1 MATIAKDAKLITLIN
16 VFTVTPDRQEQLV
29 RMLDEATEEV
39 MQHQPGFISANIH
52 ASRDGHHVTDYAQWE
67 SEDAFQSMLKNPV
80 AQKHM
85 KACSEI
91 AEAAPVLY
99 DVKSVFDKSP
109 AAEPQSVARA
119 LQARLSCNS

>member
-1 MATIAKDAKLITLIN
+1 M
-16 VFTVTPDRQEQLV
+16 
-29 RMLDEATEEV
+29 
-39 MQHQPGFISANIH
+39 
-52 ASRDGHHVTDYAQWE
+52 E

-85 KACSEI
+85 TACSAI

-119 LQARLSCNS
+119 LQARLSCDS

>member
-29 RMLDEATEEV
+29 RMLDEATEAV

-85 KACSEI
+85 KACSAI

-99 DVKSVFDKSP
+99 DVRSVFEKSP